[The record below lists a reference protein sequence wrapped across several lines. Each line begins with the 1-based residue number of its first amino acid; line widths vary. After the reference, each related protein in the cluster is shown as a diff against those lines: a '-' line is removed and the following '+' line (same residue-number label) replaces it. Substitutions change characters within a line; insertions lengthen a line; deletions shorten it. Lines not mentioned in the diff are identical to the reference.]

1 MGKMQRQKGKS
12 FERSIANE
20 FKAVYPATKRTL
32 TQQRDSGE
40 APDIDAPGLWVEA
53 KFHRKVPI
61 RKAFEQAVD
70 EVSRAKSTATPV
82 AVTKDNGKE
91 ILATL
96 RLSDF
101 LALLKQVQQVQQL
114 EARVAGRQ
122 VPDFS
127 APEYAPWDEPNVAPA
142 GAPNV
147 LVLAQP

>member
-101 LALLKQVQQVQQL
+101 LALLKQVQQL

-127 APEYAPWDEPNVAPA
+127 TSEYANSDEADVSGPA